1 MIRDVMVWLDGGA
14 SDEIRLAAVADI
26 ALRLES
32 RVVIGLFLNVLP
44 LPAVVDADVAGSAAA
59 ADLVARARETGD
71 RTEALLAK
79 RLSQLDRPVE
89 IRRFDILA
97 ADIADIA
104 AREARSADTFVALRP
119 NGAMDPEQLVEGVL
133 LGSGRHLY
141 LVPETERPKIEFD
154 RIVVAWNGT
163 RESARAMTE
172 AMPFLHKA
180 EEVTVVVATSER
192 PTEQEAIM
200 GIDAINH
207 LRHHGIDA
215 ALHRVKSRPSEVG
228 TKLMAEAKR
237 RKADL
242 MVMGGYGH
250 MRLRERLLGG
260 VTYNLMH
267 ESPVPLLMAH

>member
-1 MIRDVMVWLDGGA
+1 MIRDMMVWLDGGA

-26 ALRLES
+26 ARRLES

-97 ADIADIA
+97 ADISDIA

-133 LGSGRHLY
+133 FGSGRHLY
-141 LVPETERPKIEFD
+141 LVPETERPKIAFD
-154 RIVVAWNGT
+154 RILVAWNGT

-192 PTEQEAIM
+192 PTEEEAIM
-200 GIDAINH
+200 GIDAVNH
-207 LRHHGIDA
+207 LRHHGIEA

>member
-1 MIRDVMVWLDGGA
+1 
-14 SDEIRLAAVADI
+14 
-26 ALRLES
+26 
-32 RVVIGLFLNVLP
+32 
-44 LPAVVDADVAGSAAA
+44 LPAVVDGDVAGSAAA
-59 ADLVARARETGD
+59 ADLVARARKTGD
-71 RTEALLAK
+71 KTEALLAK
-79 RLSQLDRPVE
+79 RLGQLDRPVE

-141 LVPETERPKIEFD
+141 LVPETERPKLEFD
-154 RIVVAWNGT
+154 RIVVAWNGN
-163 RESARAMTE
+163 RESARAMAE

-180 EEVTVVVATSER
+180 QEVTVVVATSER
-192 PTEQEAIM
+192 PTEEEAVL
-200 GIDAINH
+200 GIDAVNH
-207 LRHHGIDA
+207 LRHHEINA
-215 ALHRVKSRPSEVG
+215 TLHRVKSRPSEVG
-228 TKLMAEAKR
+228 AKLMAEAKR

-242 MVMGGYGH
+242 IVMGGYGH

>member
-1 MIRDVMVWLDGGA
+1 MIRDVMVWLDGGV
-14 SDEIRLAAVADI
+14 SDEIRFAAVADI
-26 ALRLES
+26 ARRLES

-44 LPAVVDADVAGSAAA
+44 LPAAVDGDVAGSAVA

-71 RTEALLAK
+71 KTEALLAK

-154 RIVVAWNGT
+154 RIVVAWNAS
-163 RESARAMTE
+163 RESARGMTE

-192 PTEQEAIM
+192 PTEDEAIM
-200 GIDAINH
+200 GIDAVNH
-207 LRHHGIDA
+207 LRHHEINA
-215 ALHRVKSRPSEVG
+215 TLHRVKSRPSEVG
-228 TKLMAEAKR
+228 AKLMAEAKR

-242 MVMGGYGH
+242 IVMGGYGH